1 MRMEGKEVNK
11 MLVILLAEQVLSGK
25 IKIEQIGNGFNL
37 RKRVEAKIKEML
49 NEQEEEAGSKPL
61 LLSYLQRR

>member
-1 MRMEGKEVNK
+1 MEGKEVNK

-49 NEQEEEAGSKPL
+49 NEQEEEAGE
-61 LLSYLQRR
+61 